1 MKTLTFTAYAVWAIF
16 SLVMAALALTVSSTV
31 LWCLLA
37 VLPGLVLLLWHDY
50 KREEFP
56 TSGLKYV
63 RY

>member
-1 MKTLTFTAYAVWAIF
+1 MKTLTIAAYAVWAIF
-16 SLVMAALALTVSSTV
+16 SLVMSALALTLSGTV

-50 KREEFP
+50 RREEFP